1 MPELD
6 TVYRRLRD
14 DPRVQ
19 AIYLFG
25 STATGETHPRSDI
38 DLAVLLDAPISL
50 GDELRMRAIAV
61 EELHRDDIDFVVL
74 NHATPL
80 LRYEVVTR
88 GRRLFA
94 RDDAAV
100 DAFEHRSVMT
110 YMDTEYLRRVQRDIL
125 REATR

>member
-1 MPELD
+1 VHDLEN
-6 TVYRRLRD
+6 VCRRLSD

-25 STATGETHPRSDI
+25 SAAAGEAREDSDI
-38 DLAVLLDAPISL
+38 DLAVMTGKRIGL
-50 GDELRMRAIAV
+50 GDELRLRAIAV
-61 EELHRDDIDFVVL
+61 EELRRDDIDFVIL
-74 NHATPL
+74 DHAPPL

-94 RDDAAV
+94 RDAAAV
-100 DAFEHRSVMT
+100 DMFEHRSIMT
-110 YMDTEYLRRVQRDIL
+110 YMDTAHLRRMVRDIL

>member
-1 MPELD
+1 MVDLETLCE
-6 TVYRRLRD
+6 RLAE

-25 STATGETHPRSDI
+25 STAAGMAREGSDI
-38 DLAVLLDAPISL
+38 DLAVLIGARISL
-50 GDELRMRAIAV
+50 ADELRLRAVAV
-61 EELHRDDIDFVVL
+61 DALHRDDVDFVIL
-74 NHATPL
+74 DHAPPL

-94 RDDAAV
+94 RDPAAV
-100 DAFEHRSVMT
+100 DIFEHRAIMT
-110 YMDTEYLRRVQRDIL
+110 YMDTAYLRRMQHDIL